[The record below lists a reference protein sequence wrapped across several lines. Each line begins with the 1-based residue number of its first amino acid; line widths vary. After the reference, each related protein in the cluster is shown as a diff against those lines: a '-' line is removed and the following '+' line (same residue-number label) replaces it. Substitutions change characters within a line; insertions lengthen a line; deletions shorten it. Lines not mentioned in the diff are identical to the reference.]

1 MLFVCCAG
9 TLAHAAEPTAISTEL
24 GRTIAGL
31 DRKFFDA
38 FNACDMATMRGN
50 LLEPGVEFYQDND
63 DTTYFREISWDP
75 HFRDRCAPNNVSKL
89 RRELILGSMEIYP
102 LKDYGALEIARHN
115 FIIVET
121 GKLAASPR
129 MVVVWRNDSRPLGN
143 VANNQLWPLALAI
156 DLSLQFTKVQLGP

>member
-1 MLFVCCAG
+1 MSDICARISRFCSMLFVCCAG

-38 FNACDMATMRGN
+38 FNACDMATMRD

-63 DTTYFREISWDP
+63 DTTYSRDQLGPS
-75 HFRDRCAPNNVSKL
+75 FRDRCAPNNVSKL

-129 MVVVWRNDSRPLGN
+129 MVVVWRNDHGHWAMSRIISYGH
-143 VANNQLWPLALAI
+143 
-156 DLSLQFTKVQLGP
+156 